1 MAVATSDKQQQQYRA
16 MQPKLT
22 GIRESMNKCARQ
34 REFEGK
40 IERKRESARRRWM
53 GESTSSEA
61 LYSSL
66 RRVPLHRWGGGWRQ
80 RVNMNE

>member
-40 IERKRESARRRWM
+40 IERKRE
-53 GESTSSEA
+53 
-61 LYSSL
+61 
-66 RRVPLHRWGGGWRQ
+66 RVHVEGGWGRTASKLYIAA
-80 RVNMNE
+80 